1 MYIISKLWSGLFS
14 STQIFPTN
22 ICFTMQCPSVLS
34 QFQFHFPNQIE
45 MELCY
50 FEKLQLVMR
59 IIFLFRVFPLK
70 RSPFA
75 FMFMCS
81 RFSLGNAADSDRNDY
96 IFLSRP
102 SLEVS
107 SLLSDLTWIA
117 SLHSGTQL
125 RSHG

>member
-1 MYIISKLWSGLFS
+1 
-14 STQIFPTN
+14 
-22 ICFTMQCPSVLS
+22 
-34 QFQFHFPNQIE
+34 

-107 SLLSDLTWIA
+107 DSTWIA